1 MAYCVN
7 VALLG
12 YAAVLGQIVFCA
24 KVVVFDRIAFLRK
37 VAAGV
42 ISSIPLA
49 GIAMTLSL

>member
-12 YAAVLGQIVFCA
+12 YTAVLGQIVFCA
-24 KVVVFDRIAFLRK
+24 KVVALDKIAFLGK

>member
-12 YAAVLGQIVFCA
+12 CAAVLGQIVFCA
-24 KVVVFDRIAFLRK
+24 KVVVLDKIPFLGK
-37 VAAGV
+37 VAAGI
-42 ISSIPLA
+42 ISSILLA

>member
-1 MAYCVN
+1 MAYCVD
-7 VALLG
+7 VVLLG

-24 KVVVFDRIAFLRK
+24 EVVILDKIAFLGK

-49 GIAMTLSL
+49 DIAMTLSL

>member
-12 YAAVLGQIVFCA
+12 YAAILGHIVCA
-24 KVVVFDRIAFLRK
+24 KVIVLDKIAFLGK

-49 GIAMTLSL
+49 GIAMTLLL

>member
-24 KVVVFDRIAFLRK
+24 EVVVLDKIAFLGK
-37 VAAGV
+37 VAAGI

>member
-7 VALLG
+7 IALLG

-24 KVVVFDRIAFLRK
+24 KVIVLDKIAFLGK
-37 VAAGV
+37 VAAGI

-49 GIAMTLSL
+49 GIAMTLLL

>member
-1 MAYCVN
+1 LPYSATLPSS
-7 VALLG
+7 AKWS
-12 YAAVLGQIVFCA
+12 FCA
-24 KVVVFDRIAFLRK
+24 EVVVLDKIAFLGK